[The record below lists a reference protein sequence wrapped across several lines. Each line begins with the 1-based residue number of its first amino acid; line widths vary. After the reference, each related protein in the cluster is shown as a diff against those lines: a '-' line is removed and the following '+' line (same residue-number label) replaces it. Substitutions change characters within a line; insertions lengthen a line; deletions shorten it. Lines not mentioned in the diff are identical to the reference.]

1 MKIKLLLG
9 AIIAAASL
17 SGANAGSYC
26 PPAKDCAKCPVECC
40 DELNG
45 NVGVSYMSDY
55 IFRGVRYSRDAVGLN
70 ASYKFDNCIA
80 PVTIGVSHISSLGS
94 NYASE
99 LNAFVPGA
107 NGDQTDVFVAVGL
120 PSICGFDF
128 GLRYDHYMYPNA
140 RLPQGAVPGP
150 LFGDSHGALGLTVSR
165 EIYCGVVLAVNS
177 THDFNQPSAGTLNSA
192 TGSVDNGAWIHTAT
206 LSKSFCITDCIEL
219 NLTGGVLYTDNLYN
233 NNNGANFDP
242 NNLRSSGWN
251 SYYVEASLPISI
263 GKCAVL
269 SPYVGYN
276 GTPDTWVAD
285 GVQGLIEV
293 PNNNSNHNDLFYG
306 GIRLNVGF

>member
-26 PPAKDCAKCPVECC
+26 PPAKDCAKCPVDCC
-40 DELNG
+40 EELQG

-70 ASYKFDNCIA
+70 ASYRFDNCVA
-80 PVTIGVSHISSLGS
+80 PVTIGVNHISSLGS
-94 NYASE
+94 NTVSE
-99 LNAFVPGA
+99 LNAYAPGA

-140 RLPQGAVPGP
+140 RIANNAV
-150 LFGDSHGALGLTVSR
+150 LGDSHGALGLTVSR
-165 EIYCGVVLAVNS
+165 EVFCGLVLAFNS
-177 THDFNQPSAGTLNSA
+177 THDFNQPSAGTWNQFGTVPS
-192 TGSVDNGAWIHTAT
+192 TDNGAWIHTASV
-206 LSKSFCITDCIEL
+206 SKSFCITDCISL
-219 NLTGGVLYTDNLYN
+219 NLTGGVLYTDNLW
-233 NNNGANFDP
+233 NNNGANHTAG
-242 NNLRSSGWN
+242 NVRSSGWN

-263 GKCAVL
+263 GKCATL
-269 SPYVGYN
+269 SPYVAYN
-276 GTPDTWVAD
+276 GTPDGWVAD
-285 GVQGLIEV
+285 GVQGLGELGGD
-293 PNNNSNHNDLFYG
+293 PNANDVFNG